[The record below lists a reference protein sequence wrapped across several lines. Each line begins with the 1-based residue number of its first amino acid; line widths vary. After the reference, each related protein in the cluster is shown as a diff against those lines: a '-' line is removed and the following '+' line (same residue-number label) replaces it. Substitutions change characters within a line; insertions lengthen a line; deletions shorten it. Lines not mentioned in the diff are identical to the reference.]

1 MDLNAVAAL
10 LIGVLIR
17 FGIPILI
24 TALVVWSL
32 RRLDARWQAE
42 IEERKIQSLDEVAV
56 QNVQCWELRNC
67 LEEKREDCAAFQN
80 LTIPCWQHFRNEH
93 GELRAECL
101 ECEIFRITPI
111 TIAA

>member
-1 MDLNAVAAL
+1 MDLNAIAAL
-10 LIGVLIR
+10 LIGILIR
-17 FGIPILI
+17 FGLPILI

-42 IEERKIQSLDEVAV
+42 IEERKIQSLDEVEV
-56 QNVQCWELRNC
+56 QKIQCWDLKNC
-67 LEEKREDCAAFQN
+67 AEIEREECVAYQN
-80 LTIPCWQHFRNEH
+80 PAIPCWQQFRNGR
-93 GELRAECL
+93 GELREECL

>member
-42 IEERKIQSLDEVAV
+42 ITQLFRRKA
-56 QNVQCWELRNC
+56 
-67 LEEKREDCAAFQN
+67 
-80 LTIPCWQHFRNEH
+80 
-93 GELRAECL
+93 
-101 ECEIFRITPI
+101 
-111 TIAA
+111 